1 MKMARDYIRKTT
13 QTSWNQI
20 NIKEAIRVINNKE
33 IGLRKAV
40 RTFDVPNDSLR
51 WRINKLKHAGPNNN
65 ILDIY
70 INLLG
75 RFRNVLS
82 ESQDLELKQY
92 INMDKTFYGVTII
105 DIFLKI
111 ANAIKLLIDSIKKK
125 DWPMRILCE
134 VFSSVRK
141 IHLYESARSS
151 NK

>member
-125 DWPMRILCE
+125 RLANANFVRGFLECQKD
-134 VFSSVRK
+134 SSLRK
-141 IHLYESARSS
+141 RKE
-151 NK
+151 